1 MFEKCYPIK
10 NTTSGWGASREIEIK
25 NPIFTVVHPFC
36 PYFALATNESK
47 RDSRNRDPRDSKGAI
62 SIWLPK

>member
-1 MFEKCYPIK
+1 M
-10 NTTSGWGASREIEIK
+10 SSAWGATRDIEIK

-36 PYFALATNESK
+36 PYFALATKESK
-47 RDSRNRDPRDSKGAI
+47 GNKESKGAI